1 MYKPF
6 LLLIIII
13 LSSFIY
19 LWQQNTSI
27 RYAYKVSSLQTEY
40 DNINSES
47 DSLKLK
53 INSILALEKMDKI
66 AKEKNLSTPDENS
79 IVYID

>member
-6 LLLIIII
+6 LLFIIII
-13 LSSFIY
+13 LSIFIY

-27 RYAYKVSSLQTEY
+27 RYAYKVSTLQAEY
-40 DNINSES
+40 DKINSEN

>member
-1 MYKPF
+1 MYKS
-6 LLLIIII
+6 LSVTVMII
-13 LSSFIY
+13 SSVFIY
-19 LWQQNTSI
+19 LWQQNASV
-27 RYAYKVSSLQTEY
+27 RYAYKVSSLQAEY
-40 DNINSES
+40 DKINSEN

-66 AKEKNLSTPDENS
+66 AKEKNLLSPDKGS

>member
-40 DNINSES
+40 DNINSEN